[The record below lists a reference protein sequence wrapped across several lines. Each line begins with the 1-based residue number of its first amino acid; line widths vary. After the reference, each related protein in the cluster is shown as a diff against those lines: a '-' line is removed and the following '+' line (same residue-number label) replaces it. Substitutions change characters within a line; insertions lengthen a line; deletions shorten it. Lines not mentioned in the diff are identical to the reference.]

1 MANVSA
7 MECCLN
13 CSREQLVWCAVFACR
28 SDWGWLECRPPRIAD
43 DDRPISAGDTDV
55 LAKCVEAE
63 VELLG
68 QRRDDIKDM
77 FLHLFDRAAA
87 LVGI

>member
-1 MANVSA
+1 MADVSA

-28 SDWGWLECRPPRIAD
+28 GDWSWLERRPPCIAD
-43 DDRPISAGDTDV
+43 DDRTISAGNTDV
-55 LAKCVEAE
+55 LAKCVETE

-68 QRRDDIKDM
+68 QRCDDINDM
-77 FLHLFDRAAA
+77 FLHLFD
-87 LVGI
+87 